1 MSRWGRASAC
11 ELSADGLLECL
22 RSLRTEQHGMSSTS
36 VRVFFNFRSPYCYLV
51 SRNLFARLAQ
61 FDIDLVWRSLG
72 GWDGRS
78 PPDRAKVKVPLTRQ
92 DVARWCKR
100 MQIPFTPP
108 PITTEPTPAAL
119 LSFAAEDAG
128 LLAAY
133 VEWVM
138 WAEWAEGR
146 DIGQTEVLLQVA
158 DAIGLSRTSATIS
171 FGNPFTSLAVSL
183 RHALNERAGSLE
195 NLLVSG
201 PGVGASAG
209 SAYFSA

>member
-1 MSRWGRASAC
+1 
-11 ELSADGLLECL
+11 
-22 RSLRTEQHGMSSTS
+22 MSSTS

-158 DAIGLSRTSATIS
+158 DAIGLSRTSATAALESPEARARLEQHWQEALELGVMGVPTCVVGDQI
-171 FGNPFTSLAVSL
+171 FWGNDRLDFLEEHLTDLGL
-183 RHALNERAGSLE
+183 RHAR
-195 NLLVSG
+195 
-201 PGVGASAG
+201 
-209 SAYFSA
+209 